1 MLWQIWTVIQRTSR
15 RTSSLVPVVKVK
27 EETFTQEQSHPGEE
41 LAKESTGRASGKLF
55 DSSDDEESCS
65 EDDNNRFR
73 IKPQFEGT
81 AGQKLMNLQSHLGTD
96 SRFLESDNEEEQKE
110 INEKKTAEKEELAAE
125 KLKAL
130 NVVQSILQISLSNS
144 TKTQ

>member
-1 MLWQIWTVIQRTSR
+1 M
-15 RTSSLVPVVKVK
+15 
-27 EETFTQEQSHPGEE
+27 
-41 LAKESTGRASGKLF
+41 GRASGKLF

-73 IKPQFEGT
+73 IKPQFEGR
-81 AGQKLMNLQSHLGTD
+81 AGQKLMNLQSHFGTD

-144 TKTQ
+144 TKNQ